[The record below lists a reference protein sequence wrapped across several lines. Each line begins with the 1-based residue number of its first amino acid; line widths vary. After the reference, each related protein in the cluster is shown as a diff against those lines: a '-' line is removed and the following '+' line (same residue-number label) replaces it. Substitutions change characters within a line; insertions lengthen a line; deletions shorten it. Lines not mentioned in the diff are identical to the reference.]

1 MKAVSQASSDKLS
14 TVEAELRESRER
26 EADLRAALDKAW
38 AAEKEQK
45 RDVHGLRAEN
55 EALEARLKGSAK
67 AAVEKAEEERDQGQR
82 EAMLLATQRQLQD
95 SLTRAAHEASLRE
108 EALRS
113 EVSTVEVEV

>member
-38 AAEKEQK
+38 AAEKEQA
-45 RDVHGLRAEN
+45 RRAWLAGRERG
-55 EALEARLKGSAK
+55 ARGKTEEGAK

>member
-1 MKAVSQASSDKLS
+1 M
-14 TVEAELRESRER
+14 RESRER

-113 EVSTVEVEV
+113 EVSTVEVKEVV